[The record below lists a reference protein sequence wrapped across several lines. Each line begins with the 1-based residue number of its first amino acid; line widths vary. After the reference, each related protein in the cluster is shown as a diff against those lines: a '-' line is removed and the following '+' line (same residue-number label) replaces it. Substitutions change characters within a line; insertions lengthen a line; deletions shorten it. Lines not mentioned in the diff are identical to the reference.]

1 MPFDKQT
8 YNSQHY
14 QARKARAQAL
24 QQAWDV
30 FVRNAATIVPVLP
43 DADRAA
49 LEAAF
54 EVIEQ

>member
-8 YNSQHY
+8 YNQQHY
-14 QARKARAQAL
+14 QARKARAAAL
-24 QQAWDV
+24 QRAWDV
-30 FVRNAATIVPVLP
+30 FVRNAAIIVPVLP